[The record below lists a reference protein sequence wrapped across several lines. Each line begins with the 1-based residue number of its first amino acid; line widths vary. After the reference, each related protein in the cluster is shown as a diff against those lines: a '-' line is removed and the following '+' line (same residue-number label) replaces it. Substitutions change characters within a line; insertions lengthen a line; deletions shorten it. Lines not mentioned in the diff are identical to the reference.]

1 MSSLFQRVQMP
12 QLDGATEWL
21 NSEPLSPA
29 GLRGQVVL
37 VNFWTLTCINW
48 LRQEPFVR
56 AWSQAYQD
64 DGLVVI
70 GVHTPEF
77 SFEHE
82 IELIRRATKEREI
95 DYPVA
100 VDNDYGIWSAF
111 DNNYW
116 PALYFVDREGII
128 RDQHFGEG
136 RYEESERVIQD
147 LLGVE
152 RGVVPVVGLGVEA
165 EADWNDLRTPETYL
179 GYGRGERFASPE
191 GAEPNEV
198 RTYGLPERL
207 RANHWALAGAWTIG
221 RENVVLDR
229 RGGGIAF
236 RFDARDAHL
245 VLSAGAHEPIPFRV
259 LVDDEPP
266 GPSHGVDVDEDGNG
280 MLRDGRLYQL
290 VREHDKVRER
300 TLEITFLEPGAEA
313 YAFTFG

>member
-1 MSSLFQRVQMP
+1 MV
-12 QLDGATEWL
+12 
-21 NSEPLSPA
+21 A
-29 GLRGQVVL
+29 GL
-37 VNFWTLTCINW
+37 
-48 LRQEPFVR
+48 P
-56 AWSQAYQD
+56 D

-152 RGVVPVVGLGVEA
+152 RELVPVVGLGVEA

-229 RGGGIAF
+229 PAGASPSGSTRATHISCSLREPTS
-236 RFDARDAHL
+236 RF
-245 VLSAGAHEPIPFRV
+245 LSACSSTASLRV
-259 LVDDEPP
+259 PHTAWTSTRTATVCSGTVASTSSCASTKRCASGRWRSRSSSPAP
-266 GPSHGVDVDEDGNG
+266 RRTPSRSDSRGWTES
-280 MLRDGRLYQL
+280 GR
-290 VREHDKVRER
+290 RSAMTR
-300 TLEITFLEPGAEA
+300 
-313 YAFTFG
+313 